1 MPSYISR
8 FGRRPLALIRTALS
22 ALTAVCSHAGRFS
35 LIALSVSNPLAALR
49 DAPMSSA
56 RRKVTGAEFKTVRA
70 SSAYE
75 LVFWLRPEFLRTVPG
90 AAGALSHPTVFI
102 DKTDAGP
109 LPLLSDIPAIIVAE
123 IRYVPPA
130 EALEYFGSS
139 HAGGIIVVN
148 TKR

>member
-1 MPSYISR
+1 MPSYTSWV
-8 FGRRPLALIRTALS
+8 GRRPIALIRNALS
-22 ALTAVCSHAGRFS
+22 ALKAACSHAGRFS
-35 LIALSVSNPLAALR
+35 LIALSVSNPFGALR

-56 RRKVTGAEFKTVRA
+56 RRKVTRAELKTVRA

-90 AAGALSHPTVFI
+90 TAGALSHPTVYI
-102 DKTDAGP
+102 DRTDAGP

-130 EALEYFGSS
+130 EAREYFGPS
-139 HAGGIIVVN
+139 HSGGIIVVS
-148 TKR
+148 TQR